1 MAESGDKYGID
12 ATTKLPVVIHPD
24 KSTTSLDG
32 KGGEVV
38 RDADGLTTSVKSRM
52 VPRLLTHMK
61 VVRLLVVL
69 LSILVVMSPSNS
81 SLPPPVLSL

>member
-1 MAESGDKYGID
+1 MGANSLKNGVTNIAIGGPGDKYGID

-38 RDADGLTTSVKSRM
+38 RDADGLTTSVKNGWC
-52 VPRLLTHMK
+52 RLLTHMK

-69 LSILVVMSPSNS
+69 
-81 SLPPPVLSL
+81 